1 MPSSRND
8 HAASA
13 AAISLIALC
22 AGVACLIPPL
32 NERFVDTPLWVVALG
47 LVITVSLVL
56 HLIFVGMLAKS
67 LGRSPGWTVALA
79 LLTLPVGSIVG
90 LVLLEWQASQRK
102 RDQPTGA
109 A

>member
-1 MPSSRND
+1 MTLPRNE

-13 AAISLIALC
+13 AAISLIGLC
-22 AGVACLIPPL
+22 AGVACMIPPL
-32 NERFVDTPLWVVALG
+32 NERFVDTPLWVVAIG